1 MPSPIFE
8 THCHLN
14 SHQFAADLDETIRRA
29 RAAGVAEMLVIGFDL
44 ESSRS
49 AAKLA
54 NPEEGLF
61 AAAGIHPHDAQ
72 NWSAQTEAELRAL
85 LQLPGVVALGE
96 IGLDYYRDLSPRD
109 LQATCF
115 RAQLELA
122 GELRLPIVVH
132 TRESMSPTVDVLEPY
147 GRAGLRGILHCWQG
161 SVEEARRVRDLGFLL
176 GVGGVVTYKKPGDLP
191 DVIADSPLGSLVL
204 ETDAPYLPPV
214 PHRGQRNEPGYL
226 PLISQRVAEIKQL
239 TPDEVNEATRENA
252 RRLFGLIE
260 GT

>member
-14 SHQFAADLDETIRRA
+14 SHQFASDLDETLQRA
-29 RAAGVAEMLVIGFDL
+29 RAAGVMEMLIIGYDL

-49 AAKLA
+49 AVKLA
-54 NPEEGLF
+54 NPEAGLF
-61 AAAGIHPHDAQ
+61 AAAGIHPHDAA
-72 NWSAQTEAELRAL
+72 NWSAQTESELRRL
-85 LQLPGVVALGE
+85 LRQPGVVALGE

-115 RAQLELA
+115 RAQLALA

-132 TRESMSPTVDVLEPY
+132 TRESMTPSLDVLDPF
-147 GRAGLRGILHCWQG
+147 ARGGVLGIMHCWHG
-161 SVEEARRVRDLGFLL
+161 SVEEARRARDLGLLL
-176 GVGGVVTYKKPGDLP
+176 GVGGVVTYKKPGALP
-191 DVIADSPLGSLVL
+191 EVIADTPLESLVL
-204 ETDAPYLPPV
+204 ETDSPYLPPV

-226 PLISQRVAEIKQL
+226 PLISRRVAEIKQV
-239 TPDEVNEATRENA
+239 TPDDINQATRANA
-252 RRLFGLIE
+252 RRLFGVKE